1 MYVHSNYAH
10 VYTILS
16 AYLYNI
22 IYVIAISFFCLE
34 NIRSTSDIALTITVK
49 YLIIT
54 N

>member
-10 VYTILS
+10 VYTTLS
-16 AYLYNI
+16 AYLHNI